1 MWDSLC
7 GVASAVSMRSG
18 WSTWPGLTP
27 RAWSDPFPLPGLHP
41 LRGRAAVP
49 AWGDLEGDTGE
60 APGAA
65 GDGLPPEGP
74 PDPPLPHPAQQPQ
87 VWGPPGPAPL
97 SHCHHRGPRWAEAGG
112 QLKQMGKEDSRRARL
127 TCPAPPGRQLRHL
140 VPALLFEVV
149 AFHAPDGLRRL
160 APDHYH
166 QLEGQK
172 CQRLNEPPLHRQG
185 L

>member
-112 QLKQMGKEDSRRARL
+112 QLKQMGREDWGPLQKRL
-127 TCPAPPGRQLRHL
+127 LILASENTGCPIKFQLQIKSQHICTIPISHAIFGIYL
-140 VPALLFEVV
+140 SFKNIWHLFEI
-149 AFHAPDGLRRL
+149 PI
-160 APDHYH
+160 
-166 QLEGQK
+166 
-172 CQRLNEPPLHRQG
+172 
-185 L
+185 